1 MRRCGLGHWIFGS
14 GGQGSLSPTHFL
26 GIKQCK
32 YMVVLRDLP
41 QKKCA
46 LFGLVSYNDPWR
58 RRMLCW
64 FTWNKGNGVSVPW
77 LLPVANAPMKVF
89 TWNIWIMEV
98 TTAGGTVVNVGVF
111 VNIVVVTYVVLRT
124 ANLMKVAILKPAR
137 ESWWWFWILEQNF
150 HSIGKFEALNPQ
162 FNIWTSKIS
171 SPWWKKTLFQHSHF

>member
-1 MRRCGLGHWIFGS
+1 MRPRTLDFWKWRR
-14 GGQGSLSPTHFL
+14 GSLSPTHFL

-32 YMVVLRDLP
+32 CMVVLRDLP
-41 QKKCA
+41 QKQCA

-64 FTWNKGNGVSVPW
+64 FTWNKGNRVSVPW

-98 TTAGGTVVNVGVF
+98 TTAGGPVVNVEVF

-137 ESWWWFWILEQNF
+137 ESWWRLWILERF
-150 HSIGKFEALNPQ
+150 FIFLASLKLNPQ
-162 FNIWTSKIS
+162 FNIWASKIS
-171 SPWWKKTLFQHSHF
+171 SLCSKNILFQHSHF